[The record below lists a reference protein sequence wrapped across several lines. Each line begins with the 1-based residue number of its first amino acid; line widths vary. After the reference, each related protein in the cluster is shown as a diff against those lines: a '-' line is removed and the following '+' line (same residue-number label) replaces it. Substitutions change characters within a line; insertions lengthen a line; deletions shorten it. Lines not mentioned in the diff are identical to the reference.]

1 MRIATASFCAGLA
14 MTCIFARGAVDDERR
29 AVVSPPYGDIKK
41 AIVGA
46 DDPVRPVQNA
56 SMGCV
61 GAGLCPRS
69 RATAQVARRFFH
81 GSKRAHDFSVTR
93 SFLILNTSP

>member
-1 MRIATASFCAGLA
+1 MRIATISFCAGLA

-29 AVVSPPYGDIKK
+29 AVVGPPYGDITK
-41 AIVGA
+41 AIVEA
-46 DDPVRPVQNA
+46 DDPVRPVQYA

-61 GAGLCPRS
+61 GAGLCPLPRIL
-69 RATAQVARRFFH
+69 H

-93 SFLILNTSP
+93 SFVLILNTSP